1 MSHAGGA
8 PHQAQVEC
16 VVRGVVAEDALD
28 NLIVRSVQTLERAT
42 HSLRKLGHRWH
53 PPPDATVKSS
63 SGCALL
69 LACRWPCCHQQ
80 GFHTHHRCVP
90 TAVVVLGL

>member
-28 NLIVRSVQTLERAT
+28 NLIVRSVQNVPLTLCAKSGTVGT
-42 HSLRKLGHRWH
+42 HPRMRRSSQVVAARCSLRAVGRA
-53 PPPDATVKSS
+53 ATSKDFTHIIAAWPQLSS
-63 SGCALL
+63 C
-69 LACRWPCCHQQ
+69 
-80 GFHTHHRCVP
+80 
-90 TAVVVLGL
+90 